1 MLCVRPRE
9 CGLWVHTLAWAGYFI
24 PLHRLPLSKGIGWLW
39 GLMAMLNTFWAR
51 DRAGAQCVESCWGVC
66 VCTQCVRTC
75 VCIYTFLPYAPLGRK
90 LIHGW
95 PDGRILGQAVTVC
108 ITLEQTFS
116 FLPLL
121 LRVEFTAPSK

>member
-9 CGLWVHTLAWAGYFI
+9 CGLWVHTLAWASYFI

-95 PDGRILGQAVTVC
+95 PDGRILG
-108 ITLEQTFS
+108 LHYS
-116 FLPLL
+116 
-121 LRVEFTAPSK
+121 